1 MRLLHNQILESI
13 LLFFILKSKNIGSLS
28 NSGHGEKQ
36 EMKSR
41 QHFAA

>member
-1 MRLLHNQILESI
+1 MMKIRALCQIWGME
-13 LLFFILKSKNIGSLS
+13 KNGSLS
-28 NSGHGEKQ
+28 NSGHEEKQ

>member
-1 MRLLHNQILESI
+1 MDKLMHEKKIIRQKVEELNYT
-13 LLFFILKSKNIGSLS
+13 GSLS

>member
-1 MRLLHNQILESI
+1 MKMLS
-13 LLFFILKSKNIGSLS
+13 LLFIYEVIKCGSLS